1 MLQKHIARAFDLYQE
16 DHEVTFKWQA
26 VNKQVEKED
35 GSEKRHFMQ
44 TNMKKD
50 TVTGEYDLLEK
61 FQVKQEKVYGWT
73 CACISTEGK
82 GPSQREKGET
92 RLRVL
97 QG

>member
-1 MLQKHIARAFDLYQE
+1 
-16 DHEVTFKWQA
+16 
-26 VNKQVEKED
+26 
-35 GSEKRHFMQ
+35 MQ

-73 CACISTEGK
+73 CACISMEGK